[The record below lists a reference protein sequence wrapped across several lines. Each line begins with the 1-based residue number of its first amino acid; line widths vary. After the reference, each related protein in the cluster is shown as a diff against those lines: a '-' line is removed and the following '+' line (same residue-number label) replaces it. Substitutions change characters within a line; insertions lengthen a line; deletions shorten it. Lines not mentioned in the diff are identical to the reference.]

1 MLALPESQSN
11 EETESRMVLMH
22 AETRGSIRIRADS
35 EVLDPRVFKGEE
47 SHLPPKY
54 LWAQG
59 AGPHLWLLFS
69 APCLQLGL
77 PSKNLKNFKV
87 KICTPVFLPRESH
100 G

>member
-1 MLALPESQSN
+1 MLALLESRSN
-11 EETESRMVLMH
+11 EETESRMVLIH

-35 EVLDPRVFKGEE
+35 EVLDPYVFKGEE

-59 AGPHLWLLFS
+59 GRSPPLAALICPLSSAGLTQQEF
-69 APCLQLGL
+69 
-77 PSKNLKNFKV
+77 KNLKV
-87 KICTPVFLPRESH
+87 KIFTPVFLPRESH